1 MNSAQ
6 SRLGASS
13 KLARQLRVLFRA
25 SLNRLVVRRLLEMD
39 DHELWDLGISRHDV
53 RQALRLPLYVD
64 PSQALS
70 RLKERG
76 PECLRSCPA
85 DYP

>member
-1 MNSAQ
+1 
-6 SRLGASS
+6 
-13 KLARQLRVLFRA
+13 
-25 SLNRLVVRRLLEMD
+25 MD

-53 RQALRLPLYVD
+53 RQALRLPLHVD

-85 DYP
+85 DCP